1 MTTPEKKKPRDRD
14 HVERLHAGLVQSMD
28 HHLNKE
34 RRYYAR
40 IYGGIGGS
48 FDRYCVISRIN
59 DSRTG
64 STLRETRGRMKFVE
78 SRYSPCAALFYEAEL
93 EALAKL
99 DPPLRLSFM
108 EYDDDMTVTLYEIV
122 RA

>member
-1 MTTPEKKKPRDRD
+1 MTSLDKKPRDR
-14 HVERLHAGLVQSMD
+14 VERLHAGLVQSMD
-28 HHLNKE
+28 HHLNKGQ

-40 IYGGIGGS
+40 LYGGIGGS
-48 FDRYCVISRIN
+48 FDRYCVVSRTN

-108 EYDDDMTVTLYEIV
+108 EYDDDMTVWVYEIV